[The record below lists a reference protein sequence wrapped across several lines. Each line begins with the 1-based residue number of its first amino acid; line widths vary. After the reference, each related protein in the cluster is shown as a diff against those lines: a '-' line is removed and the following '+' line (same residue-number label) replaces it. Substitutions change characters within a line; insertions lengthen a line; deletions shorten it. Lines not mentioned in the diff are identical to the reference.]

1 MPKKPNWDYALRIKG
16 VKRPQDI
23 PLAKLA
29 EYLKEFA
36 QLMGDAQK
44 PVYAGITK
52 GSAFLRSAIAPNAN
66 QAVRLRLLEARSNAE
81 TSAAKHAQNIVK
93 MMERDNTEGQIED
106 RHGAVI
112 LQFSP
117 RKKTEEKAKEY
128 LIQDTA
134 VLDGIIVGISG
145 VDDTAHIRLLD
156 AAGATQNISIRDLQL
171 ARQLAKHFRAHVIRI
186 HVHGTWKRTANG
198 AWEPHTLY
206 GDYFEEL
213 DNKSAKE
220 IFQELA
226 ELPGNNW
233 ASMDDPSAFLQELR
247 GAD

>member
-1 MPKKPNWDYALRIKG
+1 MPKPSNWDYALRIKG
-16 VKRPQDI
+16 VKKPQDI

-36 QLMGDAQK
+36 HLMGDAQK

-52 GSAFLRSAIAPNAN
+52 GSALLRSTVAPNAGH
-66 QAVRLRLLEARSNAE
+66 AVRLRLLEAQSDAE
-81 TSAAKHAQNIVK
+81 TSAAKHANNIVK

-106 RHGAVI
+106 RTGAVI

-117 RKKTEEKAKEY
+117 KKKTPDRPKEY
-128 LIQDTA
+128 LIHDTA
-134 VLDGIIVGISG
+134 ALDGMIVGISG
-145 VDDTAHIRLLD
+145 VDDTVHIRLQD
-156 AAGATQNISIRDLQL
+156 AAGETQNITVRSIEM
-171 ARQLAKHFRAHVIRI
+171 ARQLAKHFRAHLVRL
-186 HVHGTWKRTANG
+186 HVHGTWKRTASG
-198 AWEPHTLY
+198 GWEPHSLY
-206 GDYFEEL
+206 GDHFEEL

-233 ASMDDPSAFLQELR
+233 ASMDDPSALLQELR